1 MPGTVEAYQAFVVAA
16 PGLELL
22 ALDEVRA
29 LGVRRARV
37 IEGGGG
43 IEFRASQ
50 AELYRVNLHSRVASR
65 VLVRIAEFPATSFA
79 ELERRLKRVNW
90 ERWIAKG
97 AASRISVTCR
107 KSKLYHSDAVAERV
121 SGVLDKVVGGSP
133 EVLAREEDDGPD
145 PAKIPAQLLTVRLYR
160 DLCTISLDSSGHLLH
175 MRGYRGESGRA
186 PLRETLASAIV
197 MAAPWRHD
205 RAIIDPMCGSGTIP
219 IEAALMARRIAPGL
233 RRAFA
238 FSKWPD
244 FDRQVWGDVRDAA
257 KQAVL
262 AHAVV
267 PIAGS
272 DRDDG
277 AVIASRENAKRAGVE
292 GDIEFVRRSV
302 SECEPTAAE
311 GLVLTNPPY
320 GVRVGDRE
328 ELRDL
333 YARFGTVLRAR
344 FHGWS
349 VGLLSADR
357 RLEGQL
363 RIRLEERLALSNGGI
378 PVRLMVGNI

>member
-1 MPGTVEAYQAFVVAA
+1 MPGTVEAYHAFVVAA

-22 ALDEVRA
+22 ALEEVRA

-90 ERWIAKG
+90 ERWMAKG
-97 AASRISVTCR
+97 SPSRISVTCR

-121 SGVLDKVVGGSP
+121 SGVLEKVLGGSTGVVAT
-133 EVLAREEDDGPD
+133 EGEEGPD
-145 PAKIPAQLLTVRLYR
+145 PAKVPPQLLTIRLFR
-160 DLCTISLDSSGHLLH
+160 DVCTISLDSSGHLLH
-175 MRGYRGESGRA
+175 LRGYRGESGRA
-186 PLRETLASAIV
+186 PLRETLAAGILIGS
-197 MAAPWRHD
+197 PWRHD

-244 FDRQVWGDVRDAA
+244 FDRQVWGGVRDAA
-257 KQAVL
+257 KEAVL
-262 AHAVV
+262 GKAAV
-267 PIAGS
+267 PITGS

-277 AVIASRENAKRAGVE
+277 AIAASTENAKRAGVG
-292 GDIEFVRRSV
+292 GDIEFRKRSV
-302 SECEPTAAE
+302 SECEPTASQ

-333 YARFGTVLRAR
+333 YARFGTVLRTR

-349 VGLLSADR
+349 VALLSADR

-363 RIRLEERLALSNGGI
+363 RIRLEERLTLSNGGI

>member
-1 MPGTVEAYQAFVVAA
+1 
-16 PGLELL
+16 
-22 ALDEVRA
+22 
-29 LGVRRARV
+29 
-37 IEGGGG
+37 
-43 IEFRASQ
+43 
-50 AELYRVNLHSRVASR
+50 
-65 VLVRIAEFPATSFA
+65 
-79 ELERRLKRVNW
+79 
-90 ERWIAKG
+90 
-97 AASRISVTCR
+97 
-107 KSKLYHSDAVAERV
+107 
-121 SGVLDKVVGGSP
+121 
-133 EVLAREEDDGPD
+133 
-145 PAKIPAQLLTVRLYR
+145 
-160 DLCTISLDSSGHLLH
+160 
-175 MRGYRGESGRA
+175 
-186 PLRETLASAIV
+186 
-197 MAAPWRHD
+197 
-205 RAIIDPMCGSGTIP
+205 
-219 IEAALMARRIAPGL
+219 MARRIAPGL